1 VPTKTK
7 TKPAVR
13 SAEPKPASRSE
24 GQVDD
29 RVRGWG
35 DRLGNMLVEC
45 MVLIAR
51 RPGGTIGISIY
62 DPRLTS
68 SPPTTD
74 TSTESDLR
82 AILTD
87 LGYKETEITEILG
100 TLRKGNSFGPKRR
113 MIDKAMLVKRGF
125 SV

>member
-1 VPTKTK
+1 
-7 TKPAVR
+7 
-13 SAEPKPASRSE
+13 
-24 GQVDD
+24 
-29 RVRGWG
+29 
-35 DRLGNMLVEC
+35 

-62 DPRLTS
+62 NPRLTS
-68 SPPTTD
+68 SPPPTTD
-74 TSTESDLR
+74 VSTERDLR

-100 TLRKGNSFGPKRR
+100 TLKKGNPFGPKLRK
-113 MIDKAMLVKRGF
+113 IDEAMLVKRGF

>member
-1 VPTKTK
+1 M
-7 TKPAVR
+7 
-13 SAEPKPASRSE
+13 
-24 GQVDD
+24 
-29 RVRGWG
+29 RGWG

-100 TLRKGNSFGPKRR
+100 TLRKGEENMRLLWAYLERFGRPLAFYT
-113 MIDKAMLVKRGF
+113 DKAGMF
-125 SV
+125 